1 MNLDPMMKSDLAN
14 FAIMAKRHF
23 RGDWDDALWK
33 LALPR
38 IAAEPREIAMRALDE
53 YALQWSGPRA
63 RFIPSKFFQILA
75 QVRDQMEGARS
86 AERRIADSTARM
98 MALDE
103 NARAVEADWLE
114 RRREIEIANPLH
126 VGEAIDFLRSV
137 GWGNPPQ
144 DFAAWSKA
152 WILAVSDLVTGRD
165 CPALDPETGSFVA
178 NVGDGGS
185 FRAGRMLNP
194 VSPREFYRMAGK
206 AAPFALGATER

>member
-1 MNLDPMMKSDLAN
+1 MNLDPMTKSDLAN

-53 YALQWSGPRA
+53 YALQWGGPRA
-63 RFIPSKFFQILA
+63 RFLPSKFFQILGA
-75 QVRDQMEGARS
+75 VRGQMEGAR
-86 AERRIADSTARM
+86 AADRRIADSTARM

-103 NARAVEADWLE
+103 NAKSVEADWLE

-126 VGEAIDFLRSV
+126 VGEAVDFLRSI
-137 GWGNPPQ
+137 GWGNPPS
-144 DFAAWSKA
+144 DFSAWSKA

-165 CPALDPETGSFVA
+165 CPALDPETGSFV
-178 NVGDGGS
+178 NREG
-185 FRAGRMLNP
+185 RALNP
-194 VSPREFYRMAGK
+194 VPPQEFYRRAGK
-206 AAPFALGATER
+206 AAPVALGALER

>member
-1 MNLDPMMKSDLAN
+1 MNLDPMTKGDLAN

-53 YALQWSGPRA
+53 YALQWGGPRA
-63 RFIPSKFFQILA
+63 RFLPSKFFQILGA
-75 QVRDQMEGARS
+75 VREQMEGAR
-86 AERRIADSTARM
+86 AADRRIADSTARM

-103 NARAVEADWLE
+103 NARSVEADWLE

-126 VGEAIDFLRSV
+126 VGEAIDFLRSI

-144 DFAAWSKA
+144 DFSAWSKA

-165 CPALDPETGSFVA
+165 CPALDPETGSFV
-178 NVGDGGS
+178 NREG
-185 FRAGRMLNP
+185 RALNP
-194 VSPREFYRMAGK
+194 VPPREFYRMAGK
-206 AAPFALGATER
+206 AAPIALGTIER